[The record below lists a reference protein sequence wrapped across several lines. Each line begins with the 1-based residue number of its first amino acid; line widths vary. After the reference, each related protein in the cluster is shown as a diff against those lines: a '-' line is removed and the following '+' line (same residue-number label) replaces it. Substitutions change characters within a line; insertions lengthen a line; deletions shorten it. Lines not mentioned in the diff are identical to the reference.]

1 MSWGVVSRDAAL
13 TSWARVLS
21 SDGLGMTA
29 PTLSPKAGDKVGA
42 PTTFFLP
49 TAAREGIYSPTLRG
63 PHFGGG
69 VMATIRDLLINRT
82 IHYVQPDQTVFE
94 AAGYMVA
101 CKVGAVPVLEGT
113 SLVGIFSE
121 RDIMSKV
128 VTQRL
133 DPLTTRIGEV
143 MSTEIRALA
152 PESSCED
159 AMVMMQTHGVRH
171 LPVCDGKT
179 LVGFLS
185 LRDLLRHTL
194 DEKSG
199 EADMMRAYIQTS
211 V

>member
-1 MSWGVVSRDAAL
+1 
-13 TSWARVLS
+13 
-21 SDGLGMTA
+21 
-29 PTLSPKAGDKVGA
+29 
-42 PTTFFLP
+42 
-49 TAAREGIYSPTLRG
+49 
-63 PHFGGG
+63 
-69 VMATIRDLLINRT
+69 MATIRDLLINRT
-82 IHYVQPDQTVFE
+82 IYYVQPHQTVFE

-101 CKVGAVPVLEGT
+101 CKVGAVPVLDGT
-113 SLVGIFSE
+113 NLVGIFSE

-128 VTQRL
+128 VTCGR
-133 DPLTTRIGEV
+133 DPRTTRIGEV

-159 AMVMMQTHGVRH
+159 AMMMMQTYGVRH
-171 LPVCDGKT
+171 LPVCDGRT

-211 V
+211 A